1 MSSSIKL
8 IKELK
13 KYVKNIRTLKEA
25 KKVAMVLDDEFNID
39 LEEIVEIL
47 DRGYESDKENEEI
60 MSVIEESNLD
70 DSDSESEREDP
81 SLEELEDRMFPIS
94 DKPIGEQELQQVEY
108 LSNQLEGLGKYSAD
122 NDTKLRDSVKFIM
135 SVKSLGNYVD
145 NKVRGKGKEKKEW
158 ELHAVMLMKPLR
170 KNSINKVLREYG
182 LYDKAKGRKIEDF
195 PNRYHINILHKR
207 LFDRFRS
214 KKIGEEIN
222 LVYGRRK

>member
-13 KYVKNIRTLKEA
+13 KYVKNIKTLKEA
-25 KKVAMVLDDEFNID
+25 KKVAMLLDEDFNID

-60 MSVIEESNLD
+60 MTVIEESNLD
-70 DSDSESEREDP
+70 DSESEREDS
-81 SLEELEDRMFPIS
+81 SLEELQDRMFPIS
-94 DKPIGEQELQQVEY
+94 DKPIGEQELQQVED
-108 LSNQLEGLGKYSAD
+108 LSRRLEGLGKYSGD

-145 NKVRGKGKEKKEW
+145 NKVRGKGKEKKKW

-182 LYDKAKGRKIEDF
+182 LEDKAKGRKIEDF
-195 PNRYHINILHKR
+195 PNRYHINILNKR
-207 LFDRFRS
+207 LFGKYRS
-214 KKIGEEIN
+214 KKIDERVN
-222 LVYGRRK
+222 LVYGKRK